1 MRKNISSGEETT
13 PQRIKQLHPI
23 STGTRENEANQGIQ
37 FQLMGPN
44 IKRKATWVTNDN
56 QPATDS
62 PPTGVNQEN
71 CNLLRGASLHSA
83 RIKPCND
90 SNGSTKPMQKGPGL
104 RCAAT
109 LLFPYQTPAASQKL
123 SVRLWARLRSAYAR
137 QAAPAAWHVASQCLS
152 PRALTTAISN
162 AKAGWL

>member
-137 QAAPAAWHVASQCLS
+137 QAAPAAWHVASQRLS